1 MIMAFLR
8 FGIAIAFLALGG
20 FALGQGFVFLI
31 NFLFTNPD
39 NQHVVCF
46 YDHQTGEKFFL
57 QGDLRIKL
65 DESVYWGSFNSGLYD
80 SRQEYAEL
88 VESKGVN
95 LDEVLTTNQEIGSC
109 LLDVNEKRVLEGV
122 SLTESWPGKAKY

>member
-8 FGIAIAFLALGG
+8 FGIAMAFLALGG

-31 NFLFTNPD
+31 NFLFANPD

-46 YDHQTGEKFFL
+46 YDHKTGEKFFL

-88 VESKGVN
+88 VESTGVN
-95 LDEVLTTNQEIGSC
+95 LDEALTDNQEIGSC
-109 LLDVNEKRVLEGV
+109 LLDINEKRVLEGIDLK
-122 SLTESWPGKAKY
+122 SPWPYKPKY

>member
-1 MIMAFLR
+1 MTMAFLR
-8 FGIAIAFLALGG
+8 LGIAMALLAMSGV
-20 FALGQGFVFLI
+20 AVAHGFVFFI
-31 NFLFTNPD
+31 NTLFANPD
-39 NQHVVCF
+39 REHVVCF
-46 YDHQTGEKFFL
+46 YDHHKGEKLFL
-57 QGDLRIKL
+57 QSDLRIKL